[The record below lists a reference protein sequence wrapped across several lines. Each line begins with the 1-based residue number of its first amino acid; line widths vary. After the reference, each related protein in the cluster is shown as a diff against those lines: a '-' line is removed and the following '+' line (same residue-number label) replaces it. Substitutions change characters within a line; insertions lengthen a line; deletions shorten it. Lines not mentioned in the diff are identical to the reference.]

1 MPPLTSVPSLTV
13 SSFTPVSYPTTFFG
27 QVSINNRG
35 GTFNIGTLEFTSQS
49 NVNAKGININK
60 SGDTCALT
68 IDSQGVINTIG
79 SITTASTLKSSSLST
94 NSFNIYAN
102 GILTGTPTLTISDS
116 GDFSINSKFSITAG
130 SGNIVTSGTISSKDV
145 SVTGQISSSGTIM
158 IATDKI
164 ILSNDGSITAKGT
177 LQIGTNG
184 ESLKVTETS
193 VSMSKNLI
201 VGSSSIFNVNST
213 TGALTTSGALTTT
226 GALVANN
233 LNINNGIFIVNSSGQ
248 ATMVKVTATTA
259 SFASGKAL
267 INSDGSAS
275 FDSASFSSG
284 KALIN
289 SDGSASFS
297 NNNVKIALDGHL
309 ESNFVN
315 YTIPTEL
322 RNSNAT
328 TGNLTTTTTSKHFTT
343 QNYVDDGLWY
353 IQKQIN
359 LITNDDSSV
368 VDSFKNVFELVK
380 KITGDGAI
388 QTLDGIIDTTSEIK
402 VSITD
407 VIATIINP
415 ITMDCKSSVWA
426 DACAPLPV
434 PYSISSTYLFDGWF
448 FQNMVNVPST
458 NASVTNKA
466 NWYIPPNGSNMTIG
480 DIQNMYMNT
489 FACSSKALPFISVY
503 TQPKGTNGNSSE
515 NVINYFAHARI
526 NYYFE
531 LSENSRSLTANTS
544 YCLYTGSQAPVNNYN
559 VTNLQSTST
568 STANGA
574 NKNNGTYGSLIT
586 GNSYDTNIVQ
596 PTDKVLCFAIS
607 TGSLYTKNDV
617 QFILNSFYIK
627 QQKGTSKFSFN
638 NASVAA
644 NFLYNNSFRL
654 NSDMTQISSTQY
666 GEPVLVDGKNTGGTY
681 FEKYKEVYMPE

>member
-13 SSFTPVSYPTTFFG
+13 PSFTPVSYPTTFFG
-27 QVSINNRG
+27 QVSISNRA

-49 NVNAKGININK
+49 NVNAKGITINK

-116 GDFSINSKFSITAG
+116 GDFSINSKFSITAA
-130 SGNIVTSGTISSKDV
+130 SGNIVTSGTISSKDI
-145 SVTGQISSSGTIM
+145 SVTGQISSSGTIN
-158 IATDKI
+158 IADKI
-164 ILSNDGSITAKGT
+164 ILGNDGSITATGT

-193 VSMSKNLI
+193 VSMSKNLV

-213 TGALTTSGALTTT
+213 TGALTTSGDLTTS

-233 LNINNGIFIVNSSGQ
+233 LTINNGNFTVNSSGQ
-248 ATMVKVTATTA
+248 ATMVKVTAANA

-297 NNNVKIALDGHL
+297 NNNVKIGLDGHL
-309 ESNFVN
+309 ESNFN
-315 YTIPTEL
+315 DYTLPTEL
-322 RNSNAT
+322 RSSAT
-328 TGNLTTTTTSKHFTT
+328 TGNLTTTTTSKYIAT
-343 QNYVDDGLWY
+343 QKYVDDSSWHL
-353 IQKQIN
+353 QKQIN
-359 LITNDDSSV
+359 LIVNDDSNV
-368 VDSFKNVFELVK
+368 VDSFKTVFELVK
-380 KITGDGAI
+380 KITGDSAI
-388 QTLDGIIDTTSEIK
+388 QTLDGIIDTTTEIK
-402 VSITD
+402 VSISD
-407 VIATIINP
+407 VIATIIHP
-415 ITMDCKSSVWA
+415 ITMDCKTAVWA
-426 DACAPLPV
+426 DASAPLPI
-434 PYSISSTYLFDGWF
+434 PYSISQTYLFDGWF

-458 NASVTNKA
+458 NASVTNKV

-480 DIQNMYMNT
+480 DIQNMYMNI
-489 FACSSKALPFISVY
+489 FACSTKALPFISVY

-559 VTNLQSTST
+559 VTNLQCTST
-568 STANGA
+568 STENGA

-586 GNSYDTNIVQ
+586 GNSYDTTIVQ
-596 PTDKVLCFAIS
+596 PTDKVLAFAIS
-607 TGSLYTKNDV
+607 TGSYYTKNDV
-617 QFILNSFYIK
+617 KFILNSFYVK
-627 QQKGTSKFSFN
+627 QITGTSEFSFN
-638 NASVAA
+638 NASVAS
-644 NFLYNNSFRL
+644 NFLYNNTFRL
-654 NSDMTQISSTQY
+654 NSDMTLISSTQY
-666 GEPVLVDGKNTGGTY
+666 GEPVLLDGKNIGGTY
-681 FEKYKEVYMPE
+681 FEAYKEAYMPEAV